1 MSILSDS
8 LLAGSDRLA
17 NDMSRIAILLFVAA
31 ASACAA
37 ERGEEIRLWP
47 NGAPGS
53 EGITAQEVSK
63 PSVNAKYGK
72 LPGNYTV
79 THYPSIYVFLP
90 PKEKATGAA
99 MVVAPGGGHR
109 QLVMEKEGWEVADWL
124 NERGIAAFVLKYR
137 LSRIEGSKYTLAKEP
152 YLDSA
157 RSIRLVRSRAA
168 EWGVDPQR
176 IGFIGFSAGGEVAGM
191 IGLKYD
197 AGNGSA
203 EDPIERVSS
212 RPDFN
217 VLIYPFY
224 RPGSAPFRPGRP
236 PGAAA
241 GATPPPATPR
251 APLALMPIVSNEQF
265 PVPEGAPP
273 VFMICTTDD
282 PSHVVP
288 TVQFYLELQAQKVPT
303 EMHIYEYGEHGFGL
317 RPTKKP
323 GSPVETW
330 PARMMEW
337 LTSRG
342 LIKSS

>member
-1 MSILSDS
+1 MRKTALIL
-8 LLAGSDRLA
+8 
-17 NDMSRIAILLFVAA
+17 FAA
-31 ASACAA
+31 AVSGFSA

-53 EGITAQEVSK
+53 EGITAEEVSK
-63 PSVNAKYGK
+63 PSVSPKYSK
-72 LPGNYTV
+72 LPGNFTV

-124 NERGIAAFVLKYR
+124 NERGIAAIVLKYR
-137 LSRIEGSKYTLAKEP
+137 LSRIQGSKYTLAKEP

-157 RSIRLVRSRAA
+157 RAIRLVRSRAS
-168 EWGVDPQR
+168 EWGIDPGR

-197 AGNGSA
+197 VGNASDA
-203 EDPIERVSS
+203 DPIERVSS

-217 VLIYPFY
+217 ILIYPFY
-224 RPGSAPFRPGRP
+224 RPGSAPFRPG
-236 PGAAA
+236 
-241 GATPPPATPR
+241 TPPEPR
-251 APLALMPIVSNEQF
+251 VSLALMPIVNNEQF
-265 PVPEGAPP
+265 PVLEGAPP

-288 TVQFYLELQAQKVPT
+288 TVQFYLELQAKKVPT

-323 GSPVETW
+323 GSPVENW

-337 LTSRG
+337 LTSRE